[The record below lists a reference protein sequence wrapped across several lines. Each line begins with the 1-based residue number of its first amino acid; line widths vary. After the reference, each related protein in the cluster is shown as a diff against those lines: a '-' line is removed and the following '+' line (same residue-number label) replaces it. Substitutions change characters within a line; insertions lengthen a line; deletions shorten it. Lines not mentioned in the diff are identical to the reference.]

1 MMMLSGSNV
10 CFVFWLYCCSLMWH
24 SNSRP
29 LQNDVGVHW
38 KKEMSQTCHAL
49 LTRPCEQERRNELS
63 NEKAKNGDEMRQGL
77 NYIRR
82 YG

>member
-1 MMMLSGSNV
+1 
-10 CFVFWLYCCSLMWH
+10 MWH

-38 KKEMSQTCHAL
+38 KKEMSKHA
-49 LTRPCEQERRNELS
+49 THYSQDPVNRRERNELS